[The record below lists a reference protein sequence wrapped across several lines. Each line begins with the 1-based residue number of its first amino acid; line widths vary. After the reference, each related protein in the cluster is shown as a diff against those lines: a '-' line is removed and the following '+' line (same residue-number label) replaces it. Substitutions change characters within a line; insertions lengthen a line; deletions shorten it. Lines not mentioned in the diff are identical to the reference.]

1 MQSEPKSIKYLLRCN
16 EYQEF
21 VGWCN
26 EDYEYV
32 SEIIFYHTKTIMHL
46 KSIETLYKRIE
57 RYCNTVKSIEICNA
71 KILGTK
77 IKVKLHLCYSNYKI
91 K

>member
-26 EDYEYV
+26 DDYEYV
-32 SEIIFYHTKTIMHL
+32 SEIIFYHTFRYFF
-46 KSIETLYKRIE
+46 IEK
-57 RYCNTVKSIEICNA
+57 
-71 KILGTK
+71 
-77 IKVKLHLCYSNYKI
+77 YSNFKL
-91 K
+91 